1 MKSYLVSQ
9 IQSLMNYKNTFLA
22 TLIIEVAIALFALI
36 NYGVTLEALQA
47 VTRFSGRASLAIF
60 SFIFLFQKHSM
71 INIKLI
77 LSEQY
82 FLIFAIAHGI
92 HLCELLSYIYFSEIQ
107 LVPYRVAGGFIAY
120 SFIFAMPWLEQLH
133 KQSKLSPKQFS
144 IIMLLYLYYVW
155 LIFFMT
161 YLSRVQGSFPNAG
174 GSYAE
179 HITLLGWVA
188 LMLGIK
194 LSDQI
199 FKKPTRVA

>member
-1 MKSYLVSQ
+1 
-9 IQSLMNYKNTFLA
+9 MNYRNALLS
-22 TLIIEVAIALFALI
+22 TLIIEVAIALLAVI

-47 VTRFSGRASLAIF
+47 VTRFSGRASLVIF
-60 SFIFLFQKHSM
+60 SFIFLFQKHSY
-71 INIKLI
+71 INLKSI
-77 LSEQY
+77 LSEHY
-82 FLIFAIAHGI
+82 FLVFAIAHGI
-92 HLCELLSYIYFSEIQ
+92 HLAELLSYVYLSGIA

-133 KQSKLSPKQFS
+133 RQLKLSSKQFS
-144 IIMLLYLYYVW
+144 ITTLLYLYYVW

-174 GSYAE
+174 GSFSE

-188 LMLGIK
+188 LMLGVK

-199 FKKPTRVA
+199 SKSIFQKTK

>member
-1 MKSYLVSQ
+1 
-9 IQSLMNYKNTFLA
+9 MNYKNALLS
-22 TLIIEVAIALFALI
+22 TLIIEVAIALLSVI

-60 SFIFLFQKHSM
+60 SFIFLFPKHPY
-71 INIKLI
+71 INLKAI
-77 LSEQY
+77 LSERY

-92 HLCELLSYIYFSEIQ
+92 HLVELLSYVYLSGIE

-133 KQSKLSPKQFS
+133 RQSKLSSKQFS
-144 IIMLLYLYYVW
+144 ITTLLYLYYVW

-161 YLSRVQGSFPNAG
+161 YLSRVQGTFPNAG
-174 GSYAE
+174 GSFYE

-188 LMLGIK
+188 LLLGVK

-199 FKKPTRVA
+199 FKSIFQKIK

>member
-1 MKSYLVSQ
+1 
-9 IQSLMNYKNTFLA
+9 MNYKNALLS
-22 TLIIEVAIALFALI
+22 TLIIEVAIALLAVI

-60 SFIFLFQKHSM
+60 SFIFLLQKHPY
-71 INIKLI
+71 INLKAI
-77 LSEQY
+77 LSERY

-92 HLCELLSYIYFSEIQ
+92 HLVELLSYIYLSGIA

-133 KQSKLSPKQFS
+133 HQSKLSPKQFS
-144 IIMLLYLYYVW
+144 ITTLLYLYYVW

-174 GSYAE
+174 GSFSE

-188 LMLGIK
+188 LLLGIK
-194 LSDQI
+194 LSDVISKSI
-199 FKKPTRVA
+199 FQKTK

>member
-1 MKSYLVSQ
+1 
-9 IQSLMNYKNTFLA
+9 MNYKNALLS
-22 TLIIEVAIALFALI
+22 TLIVEVGIALLAVI

-47 VTRFSGRASLAIF
+47 ITRVSGRASLAIF
-60 SFIFLFQKHSM
+60 SFIFLFQHHRY
-71 INIKLI
+71 INLKSI
-77 LSEQY
+77 LSERY

-92 HLCELLSYIYFSEIQ
+92 HLVELLSYVYLSGIE

-120 SFIFAMPWLEQLH
+120 SFIFAMPWLEKLH
-133 KQSKLSPKQFS
+133 LQSKLSSKQFS
-144 IIMLLYLYYVW
+144 ITTLVYLYYVW

-161 YLSRVQGSFPNAG
+161 YLSRVEGSFPNAG
-174 GSYAE
+174 GSFIE

-199 FKKPTRVA
+199 FKTISQKTK

>member
-1 MKSYLVSQ
+1 
-9 IQSLMNYKNTFLA
+9 MNYRNAFLSI
-22 TLIIEVAIALFALI
+22 LIIEVAIALLAVI

-60 SFIFLFQKHSM
+60 SFIFLFQKHPY
-71 INIKLI
+71 IKLKAI
-77 LSEQY
+77 LSEHY

-92 HLCELLSYIYFSEIQ
+92 HLVELLSYVYLSGIV

-133 KQSKLSPKQFS
+133 HQSKLSSKQFS
-144 IIMLLYLYYVW
+144 ITTLLYLYYVW

-174 GSYAE
+174 GSYLE
-179 HITLLGWVA
+179 HMTLLGWVA

-194 LSDQI
+194 LSDLI
-199 FKKPTRVA
+199 FKKSTTRTAK